1 MMWRQMEELG
11 GGVGGGGNTLGLSE
25 TSFTDLS
32 TCMFKNHCMPP
43 EPDDGE
49 CLVLTSSMVELKFK
63 NLTCDAI
70 Y

>member
-32 TCMFKNHCMPP
+32 LG
-43 EPDDGE
+43 ELGDGE
-49 CLVLTSSMVELKFK
+49 KIRTV
-63 NLTCDAI
+63 
-70 Y
+70 